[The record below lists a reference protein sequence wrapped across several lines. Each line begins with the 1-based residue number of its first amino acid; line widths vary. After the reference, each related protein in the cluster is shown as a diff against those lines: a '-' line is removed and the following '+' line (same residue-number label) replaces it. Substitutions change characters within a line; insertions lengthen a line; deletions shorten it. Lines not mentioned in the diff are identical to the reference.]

1 MRSRARDFW
10 RSIENH
16 RKGRNKPAITD
27 WNEIKQI
34 LREKYVPQYYQE
46 NYQPQSFHGNFLHR
60 RGNIQQ
66 ENTSSFRQ
74 ELTAIAQDLRKIMV
88 LLDSSTQKKDAQVP
102 PKTNVEI
109 KVQVPIDD
117 VSTIMQQEPIIE
129 STQEEKFQQVSED
142 LEGALDAEVDY
153 DESGIEP
160 FMIHEI
166 DEHLQV
172 VEVQKVNTMIQD
184 KIVPI
189 QHIDFVFPEEFY
201 GVMELKIILLSVL
214 PRVIYDL
221 KEVLS
226 TKVLILNH
234 YKTRGR
240 VFLNQ
245 GSIMQ
250 EYNQKLF
257 QYFILDFQ
265 WIISYCNV
273 IICLVWIGI

>member
-1 MRSRARDFW
+1 M
-10 RSIENH
+10 
-16 RKGRNKPAITD
+16 
-27 WNEIKQI
+27 KQI

-46 NYQPQSFHGNFLHR
+46 IYQPQSFHGNFLHH

-184 KIVPI
+184 KIVPV

-214 PRVIYDL
+214 PRVISDL

-234 YKTRGR
+234 YKT
-240 VFLNQ
+240 
-245 GSIMQ
+245 
-250 EYNQKLF
+250 
-257 QYFILDFQ
+257 
-265 WIISYCNV
+265 
-273 IICLVWIGI
+273 